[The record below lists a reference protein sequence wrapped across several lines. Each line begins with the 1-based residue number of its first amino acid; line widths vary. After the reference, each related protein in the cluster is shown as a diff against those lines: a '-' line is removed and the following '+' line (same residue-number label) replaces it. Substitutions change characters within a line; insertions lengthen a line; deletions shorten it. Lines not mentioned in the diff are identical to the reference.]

1 MSTFFSHRKRS
12 AGFTLAAT
20 RTAAAAEI
28 HGFPDRTAGRTET
41 SMISCKEGV
50 QATLCPQR
58 GIYGSSFFV
67 GHIRGLDRQSR
78 GTDPGGTGSY
88 EATTPLSA
96 LRPSER
102 DGDPGRVAAAT
113 MPPVYSAP
121 LNLSRPDDQ
130 GDHQ

>member
-20 RTAAAAEI
+20 RTAAAAAI

-58 GIYGSSFFV
+58 GIYGRSFFV

-88 EATTPLSA
+88 EATTPLYA
-96 LRPSER
+96 LSER
-102 DGDPGRVAAAT
+102 DGEPGRVAAVT
-113 MPPVYSAP
+113 IPPVCSAP
-121 LNLSRPDDQ
+121 LNLSRFDDQ

>member
-1 MSTFFSHRKRS
+1 MTMFSSHGKRA
-12 AGFTLAAT
+12 AGFSPAGT
-20 RTAAAAEI
+20 RTAAAGEI

-58 GIYGSSFFV
+58 GIYGRSFFV

-88 EATTPLSA
+88 EATTPLYA
-96 LRPSER
+96 LSER
-102 DGDPGRVAAAT
+102 DGEPGRVSAAT

-121 LNLSRPDDQ
+121 LNLSRFDDQ